1 MTPAQVDTLI
11 KALRHGRTLEDY
23 DEYERITTRYR
34 WDPTAGV
41 FVLEHEG
48 APSERWSGQWSE
60 RQLRDIFLNWRTYET
75 PQAFRRLMARL
86 R

>member
-1 MTPAQVDTLI
+1 MTPAQVDTLL
-11 KALRHGRTLEDY
+11 KVLRNGRTFEDY
-23 DEYERITTRYR
+23 NGYERITTRYR

-48 APSERWSGQWSE
+48 APGERWSGECSE
-60 RQLRDIFLNWRTYET
+60 RELRNIFLNWRTYEE
-75 PQAFRRLMARL
+75 PKAFRVLLARL